1 MGFRNRGPKR
11 RWGWGGGSLAE
22 YCGGWG
28 ETQREESFVANK
40 FRGHT
45 PSQGLGKEPRKK
57 LGVSLSLRV
66 LYPSLAGL
74 LSLPL
79 YIDLQTCLA
88 WLALIAVL
96 NSHGGKPWKN
106 SAEASRISSGQ
117 GVIIHLLIMHL
128 CKCIFCDLVVFQV
141 YRGRTQELTAWS

>member
-79 YIDLQTCLA
+79 YVDLRTCLA
-88 WLALIAVL
+88 WLALHRCFERTLRKALEEFYKSIKDFFRPRCHHSPAD
-96 NSHGGKPWKN
+96 N
-106 SAEASRISSGQ
+106 AS
-117 GVIIHLLIMHL
+117 L
-128 CKCIFCDLVVFQV
+128 QV
-141 YRGRTQELTAWS
+141 YLLRPCSLSGVQR